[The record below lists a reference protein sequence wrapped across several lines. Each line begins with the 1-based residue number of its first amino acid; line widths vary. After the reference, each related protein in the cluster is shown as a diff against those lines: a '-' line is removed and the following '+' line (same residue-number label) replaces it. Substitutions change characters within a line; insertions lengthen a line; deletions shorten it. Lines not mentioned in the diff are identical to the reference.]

1 MTRLK
6 TMKAYSQDL
15 TNKRNRQ
22 YISFFRYGDL
32 KKYEILHNF
41 GQFDLFFHIRII
53 TGSRIFLKGLFG
65 YYLFSFNH

>member
-41 GQFDLFFHIRII
+41 GQFDLFF
-53 TGSRIFLKGLFG
+53 T
-65 YYLFSFNH
+65 